1 MRQRYR
7 QSGYDRL
14 NHLNWFEVKAPRVDE
29 SLLNT
34 LLCFTTTDS
43 LTWQRTEL
51 HKELFNLRH
60 TKCWNSPTKVIN
72 TKRVILR
79 NWIEA
84 TLNSFKQE
92 PASLSK
98 QRKTKLK
105 LPKTPLPIC
114 SLGNRTEAT
123 LSQTNYQRADSTPNG
138 SNPRTLKRDYLWGI
152 HELGQTILNC
162 WDNSNELPK
171 RPKK

>member
-14 NHLNWFEVKAPRVDE
+14 NHLNRFEVKVPRVDE

-43 LTWQRTEL
+43 LTWQRTLL

-60 TKCWNSPTKVIN
+60 TTLWNNPTKAIN
-72 TKRVILR
+72 TKRVIPR

-84 TLNSFKQE
+84 TLIAFSERLHPFQNSERQ
-92 PASLSK
+92 
-98 QRKTKLK
+98 
-105 LPKTPLPIC
+105 
-114 SLGNRTEAT
+114 N
-123 LSQTNYQRADSTPNG
+123 
-138 SNPRTLKRDYLWGI
+138 
-152 HELGQTILNC
+152 
-162 WDNSNELPK
+162 
-171 RPKK
+171 